1 MSDGRILLL
10 SDIFP
15 PKTGGSGRWFRE
27 IYTRLPRG
35 RIIVAAGE
43 APGAADFDRTL
54 GLSVLRLPIEMR
66 TRGLRP
72 FGNLK
77 HYLKLAWRVR
87 RLVKQERVVCIH
99 AARNLPEGFVAYL
112 VRRMG
117 GTPYLCY
124 VHGEDVAVSATSRE
138 LAWMTRRVF
147 AGAFRVI
154 ANSRNTRAMLLDEW
168 RLPADKV
175 RLLYPGVDT
184 KRFVPAPPDE
194 AILRDLGWS
203 ERRVLLTV
211 GRLQKRKGHD
221 TLIRALPAIRERHP
235 DVLYAVLGDGE
246 DRAGLEALADREGV
260 RSNVQFLGEVGDDTL
275 LRAYQ
280 QCDLFVLANR
290 QVGRDI
296 EGFGMVLLEA
306 QACGKPVIAGAS
318 GGTAETMRVPETGR
332 VVPCDTPGPLA
343 ETIVQL
349 LADPSGLKE
358 IGRRGREW
366 VVERFD
372 WDALAVEASRAFEG
386 VGSDPP
392 LAGRHGR

>member
-1 MSDGRILLL
+1 MSEGRILLL

-27 IYTRLPRG
+27 VYSRLPG
-35 RIIVAAGE
+35 DHVIVAAGE
-43 APGAADFDRTL
+43 APGADELDRSL
-54 GLSVLRLPIEMR
+54 GMDVARLPIEMR

-72 FGNLK
+72 FSNLK
-77 HYLKLAWRVR
+77 HYLKLAWRVG
-87 RLVKQERVVCIH
+87 RLTKRKRAAVVH

-112 VRRMG
+112 VRRLR

-147 AGAFRVI
+147 AGASLVV

-168 RLPADKV
+168 QLSESKV

-184 KRFVPAPPDE
+184 KRFVPAGPDD
-194 AILRDLGWS
+194 AVRRALGWAG
-203 ERRVLLTV
+203 RKVLMTV

-221 TLIRALPAIRERHP
+221 MLIRALPAIRERHP

-246 DRAGLEALADREGV
+246 EQAGLEALAEQEGV
-260 RSNVQFLGEVGDDTL
+260 RSHVRFHGEVGDDTL

-280 QCDLFVLANR
+280 QCDLFVLPNR
-290 QVGRDI
+290 QIGRDI

-306 QACGKPVIAGAS
+306 QACGRPVVAGAS
-318 GGTAETMRVPETGR
+318 GGTAETMKVSETGR
-332 VVPCDTPGPLA
+332 VVACETPGPLA
-343 ETIVQL
+343 DTIRGL
-349 LADPSGLKE
+349 LDDPTRLTE
-358 IGRRGREW
+358 MGRRGREW

-372 WDALAVEASRAFEG
+372 WEARAVEARQLFQECVRTG
-386 VGSDPP
+386 
-392 LAGRHGR
+392 